1 MKQFIK
7 ILFGVTAVVAIV
19 LGSVKGIRNF
29 REAKADQVYEDDTEY
44 VGSEYVYVTGVT
56 FPSTSI
62 ADSIPARVDRMY
74 VNDEKEFLQALG
86 ADREI
91 IIRDGAVINVEKLLD
106 DESLFNDG
114 TRCVVTEGY
123 HHDDDSP
130 FIYNEYVDDVKELAI
145 ANINNLTIRAEKNCS
160 FVMDSTLA
168 YILKFVRCHNVK
180 LENINFLH
188 KESGWSDRGAVAFA
202 WCTDVTMKNVSVN
215 AWGGKGVVIYGVND
229 MHVMSSSLCDATH
242 TQVEIKFSSGVTF
255 TDCSFVRNDDVIST
269 YDDYDTVVF
278 ERCRFYDNYG
288 TMFRLNASVSLSSC
302 EIAHD
307 EDDVS
312 FWGTDKIILR
322 DNSNVIRPICS
333 KSEVN
338 ARLKYD
344 NGIILDSEEYIPY
357 WSDSTLVAIL
367 GVELPDFYVEMGEY
381 EDAGSNDVLSV
392 TCHIIDDITSKE
404 WSDLHFAIIDKQ
416 DCYVLSHNP
425 YVIRRGWLDS
435 DKENLPDE
443 IAKNTQVRIEI
454 SDYESMMVNIEYRK
468 NPCGKYG
475 TKSEIDRLL
484 KNTLGLN
491 VGNYEITSYVNDFH
505 AVLKF
510 DDQAVES
517 IISQVQNSEKWRAPR
532 FAPEGHYAY
541 YDTVNKWQA
550 ELNIEDNM
558 LNLTRS
564 WIIYPEFDF

>member
-1 MKQFIK
+1 MKQIFK
-7 ILFGVTAVVAIV
+7 ILLVVTVVVAIV

-29 REAKADQVYEDDTEY
+29 REANADQACEDDTAY
-44 VGSEYVYVTGVT
+44 VESEQVYVTGVT
-56 FPSTSI
+56 FPSSLNLDTLPVLMSK
-62 ADSIPARVDRMY
+62 VY

-160 FVMDSTLA
+160 IVMDSTLA
-168 YILKFVRCHNVK
+168 YILKFVRCHNVR

-188 KESGWSDRGAVAFA
+188 KDSGWSDRGTLAFER
-202 WCTDVTMKNVSVN
+202 CSNVVMN
-215 AWGGKGVVIYGVND
+215 NVVINSWAGGGLVVHWTDD
-229 MHVMSSSLCDATH
+229 MHVSSSSFCDAVG
-242 TQVEIKFSSGVTF
+242 TQVEILFSSGVTF
-255 TDCSFVRNDDVIST
+255 ADCSFARNEEVIHT
-269 YDDYDTVVF
+269 YYNADRVNF

-288 TMFRLNASVSLSSC
+288 ILFDLYSMISLKSC
-302 EIAHD
+302 EIAHNSD
-307 EDDVS
+307 RLGAWCTERVECGDDNNV
-312 FWGTDKIILR
+312 FRIVGLKRDKNMSL
-322 DNSNVIRPICS
+322 SHQAES
-333 KSEVN
+333 LME
-338 ARLKYD
+338 
-344 NGIILDSEEYIPY
+344 EEYSQY
-357 WSDSTLVAIL
+357 WNDAALLAIL
-367 GVELPDFYVEMGEY
+367 GVKLPVFQAQVSEY
-381 EDAGSNDVLSV
+381 TDADSKDVLVVDCYITDSM
-392 TCHIIDDITSKE
+392 TSKE
-404 WSDLHFAIIDKQ
+404 WSDLHYSIIDEQ
-416 DCYVLSHNP
+416 GRYVPEFDP
-425 YVIRRGWLDS
+425 YVTRRGWLDS
-435 DKENLPDE
+435 DKEHLPDE

-454 SDYESMMVNIEYRK
+454 SDPDKQRVTIEYRK

-505 AVLKF
+505 AVLKL
-510 DDQAVES
+510 DDQEMES
-517 IISQVQNSEKWRAPR
+517 VITQVQNSEKWRAPR

-541 YDTVNKWQA
+541 FDTANKWQA
-550 ELNIEDNM
+550 ELHIDSNM

-564 WIIYPEFDF
+564 WVINPEFDF